1 MSEENIS
8 DNKNERLIFETE
20 CESRRNNQNLDPPI
34 TSFEMKK
41 FISIDKPI
49 FLLFVN
55 N

>member
-1 MSEENIS
+1 MSEEKIW

-20 CESRRNNQNLDPPI
+20 CESTGNNQNLDSSI

-49 FLLFVN
+49 FLLFLN